1 MWFNDF
7 WGEETMPFFEK
18 GKTRIHYSEMGSGFP
33 LMIIPGG
40 GLRSTIAGLD
50 VKPGHPF
57 NAQKDFADSF
67 RTIVA
72 DLRNAPDGQSSGPL
86 DIERTWDSFTD
97 DHVGLMDHLGIKKF
111 MVLGYCIGQP
121 MIWNLIKR
129 AGDRVVAAV
138 LTQPSG
144 HREEMPT
151 QFYDNNMTGWGP
163 EFVKK
168 RPEYSLDQVSQFL
181 TNMYT
186 KKADF
191 VFTVSR
197 DFVRNC
203 KTPILVAPDD
213 IPPHPYKVAMEVAML
228 APNSQVTLYP
238 WKLSPDTVPLAV
250 RHIRMFLNA
259 NRPAAAAEQRAAA
272 D

>member
-1 MWFNDF
+1 
-7 WGEETMPFFEK
+7 MPFFEK
-18 GKTRIHYSEMGSGFP
+18 GKTRIHYFEMGSGFP

-151 QFYDNNMTGWGP
+151 QFYDNNMAGWGP

-168 RPEYSLDQVSQFL
+168 RPEYSMDQVSQFL

>member
-1 MWFNDF
+1 
-7 WGEETMPFFEK
+7 MPFFEK